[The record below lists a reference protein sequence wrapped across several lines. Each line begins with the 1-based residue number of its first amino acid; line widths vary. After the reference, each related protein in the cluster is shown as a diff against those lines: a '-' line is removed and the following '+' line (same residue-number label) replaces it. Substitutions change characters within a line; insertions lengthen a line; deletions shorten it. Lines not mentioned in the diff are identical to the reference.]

1 MGQESYTLEDC
12 IEIAIQNNY
21 DLKNQTSQIQI
32 SDKVYRQSL
41 LEKYPSLSSDFS
53 QGFNLG
59 RSIDPFSNQYV
70 TKPINSANLG
80 LSSVV
85 TLYDGK
91 VNKNTTRLNKSIRAI
106 SELESE
112 NIKLQLKKDVTLAYL
127 ELVLK
132 QEILKLRKQQKQ
144 IVQLQVDRNA
154 QMAKFGQE
162 ARGIAVD
169 LEAQIQNEN
178 YNITLAESE
187 LEMARIRLL
196 ALMNLRNDTE
206 LTLEEPVVSDALKS
220 SIDSRRGENILKISY
235 LRQKEL
241 EIQQANLKLQI
252 REGAKKPSLFFNGGL
267 FSNYSSQANTKIK
280 LLDDES
286 IQFLEESQT
295 EFIQFNGQAFPLNRI
310 VTQPNIEEV
319 KFGYFSQLFSN
330 YGLSFSLNFQYPL
343 YDKQVRN
350 TDIQVAK
357 IEKMMAQNDFN
368 KMQSQIRN
376 ELTEIKTWIYTSED
390 KYLQALKQEEA
401 Q

>member
-1 MGQESYTLEDC
+1 M
-12 IEIAIQNNY
+12 
-21 DLKNQTSQIQI
+21 
-32 SDKVYRQSL
+32 
-41 LEKYPSLSSDFS
+41 
-53 QGFNLG
+53 
-59 RSIDPFSNQYV
+59 
-70 TKPINSANLG
+70 G

-91 VNKNTTRLNKSIRAI
+91 VNKNTARLNKSIRAI

-162 ARGIAVD
+162 ARGIAID

-286 IQFLEESQT
+286 IPFLEESQT
-295 EFIQFNGQAFPLNRI
+295 EFIQFNDQAFPLNRI

-401 Q
+401 QSKAFELSKMRFEEGLINFAEFNQAKLNLENAKSNILQNKYTHYFYNLIYGYYTGK